1 METSSGVPAKNT
13 HMAPIEGPGNR
24 PSDAP
29 PDSLVGTSAGGSQP
43 STTTDPGL
51 AGQMAGAGTGTSGG
65 LDDSGGVDSSGTTRM
80 GSGSPGA
87 SDEALGAERRPR
99 PTETSGAGGVPDAA
113 RLGSTLAATPGS
125 SGSGSGAG
133 QEPDLTSDVGGI

>member
-13 HMAPIEGPGNR
+13 HMAPIEGPGNW

-29 PDSLVGTSAGGSQP
+29 PNSLVGTSAGGSQP

-65 LDDSGGVDSSGTTRM
+65 LDATGGVDASGVTSMR
-80 GSGSPGA
+80 SGSPEA
-87 SDEALGAERRPR
+87 SDETHGEERRPR
-99 PTETSGAGGVPDAA
+99 PIGTSASGSVPDAA
-113 RLGSTLAATPGS
+113 RLGNTPVATPGS
-125 SGSGSGAG
+125 SGAGSGAG